1 MKMTRL
7 EKLQKIGLNSDEI
20 AKVLIYSDQGLRW
33 IKNTMGLNHQ
43 KEMDKFIDNVVSKPR
58 TKIKDFVAF
67 VKDNYFSPEGVEV
80 DNEDFIRRWNGAY
93 EVLNVQD

>member
-1 MKMTRL
+1 
-7 EKLQKIGLNSDEI
+7 
-20 AKVLIYSDQGLRW
+20 
-33 IKNTMGLNHQ
+33 
-43 KEMDKFIDNVVSKPR
+43 MDKFIDNVVSKTR
-58 TKIKDFVAF
+58 KKIKDFVAF